1 MCEKIEKLLFMT
13 LLGFSRRASR
23 FSLWLLPLLHT
34 AEPFSMERWEFKLD
48 LDSEHLPSSTR
59 SETNTALSVRD
70 TRLLRLC
77 KGQLS
82 YGKHQGQDLA
92 ASKCNC
98 FL

>member
-13 LLGFSRRASR
+13 LLGFSRRARR
-23 FSLWLLPLLHT
+23 FSLWLLPLHT

-48 LDSEHLPSSTR
+48 LDLQHLPRSTG
-59 SETNTALSVRD
+59 SETNTALSLRG

-82 YGKHQGQDLA
+82 YGKHQGEDLA
-92 ASKCNC
+92 ASKRNC
-98 FL
+98 CL